1 MYITLT
7 YAVLYFGLNVKFY
20 SAKSAVRVG
29 NNITKNLVSIQGT
42 VCEAEGKSQA
52 CVRKQ
57 KNQKNTKR

>member
-20 SAKSAVRVG
+20 SAKRVRNTV
-29 NNITKNLVSIQGT
+29 TQNLISIQGT
-42 VCEAEGKSQA
+42 VCEAEGKSHA

-57 KNQKNTKR
+57 KNQKYTKR